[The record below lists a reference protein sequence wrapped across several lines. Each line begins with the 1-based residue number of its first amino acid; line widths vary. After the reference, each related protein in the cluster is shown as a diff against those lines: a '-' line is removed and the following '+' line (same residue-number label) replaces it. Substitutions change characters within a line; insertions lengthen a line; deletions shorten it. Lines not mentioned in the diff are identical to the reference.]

1 MKSFPMV
8 YIIAGPNGAGK
19 TTFAMRYLP
28 EIVACPNFINADM
41 IAHGLSPFT
50 PDTVSVEAGRLFL
63 RRIHEFA
70 SRQVDFAFETTL
82 AGRSYVRLFRKLRA
96 GGYGI
101 LLFYL
106 WVPVVDLS
114 LKRIAARVREG
125 GHNIPERVVRRRFT
139 RSIHNLLHVYRN
151 LCDEVVVFDNQGASP
166 HKAVL
171 FKGREELIHDPL
183 AYEIM
188 LKQASEET

>member
-1 MKSFPMV
+1 MV